1 MNVVAGRHV
10 SGNTLDLGLRVL
22 GNGGDEVG
30 AEAFA
35 QIGSEITEGLDVF
48 ADASVKLDE
57 ALSWQATAGLKWRW

>member
-1 MNVVAGRHV
+1 MDVVAGRHV

-22 GNGGDEVG
+22 GSDGNEVG

-57 ALSWQATAGLKWRW
+57 ALSWQATAGLKWRF